1 MDCIPMDVVIFVDKQ
16 IRFAKLR
23 RRRLHPVTA
32 EESIYTARIPT
43 DYSWPR
49 ALARLAFDEYGGI

>member
-1 MDCIPMDVVIFVDKQ
+1 MDVVIFVDKQ